1 MQWLRNMF
9 LKSEK
14 VPQMDSPSLQKISLN
29 NPPTRG
35 EGKKEESRVLPRGGN
50 MDIRRVRTCERCKAV
65 VPLERVRLYP
75 REKGKDVNVLVCDTC
90 CNELKQTVKQ
100 GPPKAPIKNIPPAQP
115 KLYRCNRCNYSFR
128 VDQAKVGLLHR
139 LACPYCGK
147 DDRLEK

>member
-1 MQWLRNMF
+1 MGMQWLRNMF
-9 LKSEK
+9 FKSEK
-14 VPQMDSPSLQKISLN
+14 VPQIDSPSLQKISLN
-29 NPPTRG
+29 NPPTRE
-35 EGKKEESRVLPRGGN
+35 EGRKAESRVLPRGGN

-75 REKGKDVNVLVCDTC
+75 KGKDVNVLVCDTC

-100 GPPKAPIKNIPPAQP
+100 GPPKALIKNIPPAQP

-128 VDQAKVGLLHR
+128 VDQVKVGLLHR